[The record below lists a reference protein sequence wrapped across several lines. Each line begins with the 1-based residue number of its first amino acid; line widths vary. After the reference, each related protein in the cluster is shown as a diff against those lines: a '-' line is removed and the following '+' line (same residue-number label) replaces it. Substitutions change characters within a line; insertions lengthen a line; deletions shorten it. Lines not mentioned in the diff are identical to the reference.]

1 MSESL
6 SPEMEA
12 IWREE
17 LSPFLAE
24 REQRRKQAVGNI
36 VRGVGLGIAGGITL
50 AAILLA
56 FGLFPFALFAL
67 FGLPLVGGGIGSAK
81 FNELR
86 KEIKQGLLDK
96 LAESSGMRYALKP
109 AEPARFDVFREH
121 SLLPSSDRRSF
132 EDHFIGERHGS
143 VFELYEAKLEE
154 KRRNKNSTYWVT
166 VFRGLLV
173 RIEFPRTVEGVTVI
187 TRDKGVFNMFE
198 GWGRKTFG
206 NKLERVGLVDPKF
219 EKIFEVY
226 STDQVMSRYLLTPT
240 FMERLLA
247 LETSVEGKKVRAAFD
262 DRQGGGELLIAV
274 ETGNLFEPGSLF
286 KPLDDEERVRTL
298 LEEIDLVTGILDLM
312 VRPPEL
318 GENVLADQ
326 ASETS
331 STS

>member
-6 SPEMEA
+6 SSEMEA

-24 REQRRKQAVGNI
+24 REQRRKKAVGNI
-36 VRGVGLGIAGGITL
+36 VVGTGLGVAAGITA

-67 FGLPLVGGGIGSAK
+67 IGLPVAGGAVGSAK
-81 FNELR
+81 FNELK
-86 KEIKQGLLDK
+86 KEVKLGLLGK
-96 LAESSGMRYALKP
+96 LAEASDMRYSLQP

-121 SLLPSSDRRSF
+121 GLLPNSDRRSF
-132 EDHFIGERHGS
+132 EDHFIGERHRS

-154 KRRNKNSTYWVT
+154 KRRSKNRTYWVT

-187 TRDKGVFNMFE
+187 TRDKGFFNMFE

-206 NKLERVGLVDPKF
+206 SKKLERVGLVDPKF

-247 LETSVEGKKVRAAFD
+247 LETAVEGKKVRAAFD

-298 LEEIDLVTGILDLM
+298 LEEIDLVTGMLDLM

-326 ASETS
+326 S
-331 STS
+331 

>member
-1 MSESL
+1 MTESL

-12 IWREE
+12 IWRED

-36 VRGVGLGIAGGITL
+36 IVGTGLGVAAGLTA
-50 AAILLA
+50 AAILLT
-56 FGLFPFALFAL
+56 FGLFPFAMFAL
-67 FGLPLVGGGIGSAK
+67 IGLPIAGGAIGSTKLNA
-81 FNELR
+81 LR

-96 LAESSGMRYALKP
+96 LAEASSMRYALKP
-109 AEPARFDVFREH
+109 PEPARFDVFREH
-121 SLLPSSDRRSF
+121 GLLPHSDRRSF

-143 VFELYEAKLEE
+143 VFELYEAKLEQRRRDN
-154 KRRNKNSTYWVT
+154 KRTYWVK
-166 VFRGLLV
+166 VFQGLLV

-187 TRDKGVFNMFE
+187 TRDKGFFNMFE
-198 GWGRKTFG
+198 SWGRKTFG
-206 NKLERVGLVDPKF
+206 SKKLERVGLVDPKF

-247 LETSVEGKKVRAAFD
+247 LEAAVEGKKVRAAFD
-262 DRQGGGELLIAV
+262 ERQGGGELLIAV

-286 KPLDDEERVRTL
+286 KPLDDEARVHTL
-298 LEEIDLVTGILDLM
+298 LEEIDLVTGMLDLM

-326 ASETS
+326 KP
-331 STS
+331 